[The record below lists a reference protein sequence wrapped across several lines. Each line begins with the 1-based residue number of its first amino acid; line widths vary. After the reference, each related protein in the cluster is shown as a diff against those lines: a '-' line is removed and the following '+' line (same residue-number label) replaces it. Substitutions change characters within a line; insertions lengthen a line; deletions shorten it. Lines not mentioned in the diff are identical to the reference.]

1 MNSWIRTRNSWIR
14 TRNSWIRTRNSW
26 IWTRNSWIWISTRFF
41 EFQLALLSFVLPY
54 HKKDRFIAKW
64 VLKMWINT
72 NKRHFLILPENCTHK
87 SIKPRRRTYNITISA
102 KWKEV
107 KGKPDKI
114 NGLILK
120 TKDIS
125 FSVFQGQSPR
135 SESAESGFR
144 QIRI

>member
-1 MNSWIRTRNSWIR
+1 MD
-14 TRNSWIRTRNSW
+14 SW

-41 EFQLALLSFVLPY
+41 EFRLVLLSFQLVTRNSQFVTRVLPY
-54 HKKDRFIAKW
+54 HKKSRLIAKW